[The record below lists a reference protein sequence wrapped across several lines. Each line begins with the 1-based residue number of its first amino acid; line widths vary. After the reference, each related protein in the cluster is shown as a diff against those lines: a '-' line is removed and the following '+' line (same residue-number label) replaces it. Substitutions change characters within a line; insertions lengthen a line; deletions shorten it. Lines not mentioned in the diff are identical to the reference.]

1 MRALSVSE
9 LNAQIKSLLE
19 ATFLQVSVSGEV
31 SNFTHHSSGHLYFT
45 LKDKDSSLRC
55 VMFRGNAT
63 RLRFQIQ
70 EGMNLVLQGAISVYP
85 PRGDYQ
91 LNCISALPSGIG
103 ELTLAFEQLK
113 ESYKSKGYFENK
125 KPLPKFPKKVALLT
139 SNTGAVLHDMLR
151 VAQKRWNLVEFI
163 VLNTLVQGEGAKES
177 IARNIAVADTLG
189 FDCIV
194 LARGGGSLED
204 LWAFNEPLVVESIFS
219 AKTPIVSAIGHEP
232 DITLSDFVA
241 DLRAP
246 TPSAAMEILLPDK
259 NEWLMN
265 LDTIENTLNER
276 FSRVIQMKFHRLQK
290 QAFLLDKN
298 PFFNEL
304 DRVRQN
310 LENYYLFLEQKIQ
323 HKISLDFLRL
333 QSPNLQIHLAMQR
346 LLARKSMQLESSKM
360 QLESKNPKNYQ
371 KNGYACV
378 LRNGKKIQ
386 CLAEITPH
394 TILEL
399 QDNSATIQAEVKKVS
414 LNERKER

>member
-1 MRALSVSE
+1 M
-9 LNAQIKSLLE
+9 
-19 ATFLQVSVSGEV
+19 
-31 SNFTHHSSGHLYFT
+31 
-45 LKDKDSSLRC
+45 
-55 VMFRGNAT
+55 
-63 RLRFQIQ
+63 
-70 EGMNLVLQGAISVYP
+70 
-85 PRGDYQ
+85 
-91 LNCISALPSGIG
+91 
-103 ELTLAFEQLK
+103 
-113 ESYKSKGYFENK
+113 
-125 KPLPKFPKKVALLT
+125 
-139 SNTGAVLHDMLR
+139 
-151 VAQKRWNLVEFI
+151 
-163 VLNTLVQGEGAKES
+163 QGEGAKES

-241 DLRAP
+241 DLRTP

-323 HKISLDFLRL
+323 HKISLDSLRL

-414 LNERKER
+414 LNECKER